1 MKLETE
7 PTLQHDG
14 AFAFLNARANAWRF
28 ALPLV
33 VLTVIAILLIYSRT
47 AESIVDIWSRSETF
61 AHGYLIAPIS
71 LYLIWGRRK
80 KLEEMTPAADFLGL
94 VLLAGAGL
102 AWLAAAAGQVP
113 IVQQYAMVA
122 MIPAAVIAIAGRHV
136 ARALAFPLAFLFL
149 GVPIGEA
156 LIPPLMDWT
165 ADFTVAALRLSAI
178 PVYREGTFFSIPSGN
193 WSVVEGCSGL
203 RYLIASI
210 TVGALYA
217 YLSYRTLGKRVLF
230 VVMSV
235 VVPIIANGLR
245 AYMIVMIAHLS
256 DMKLALGIDHLI
268 YGWLFF
274 GLVMLLLFWI
284 GSFWRDEVDPEPS
297 AASGVVARSPV
308 QESLPKVVGAAI
320 TAIALAAVW
329 PLYAAHLDQPG
340 ETGPRRLEAPLPA
353 HGWSLDG
360 VSLTVWRPRYAEAAE
375 SVFQTYRKEGRAVV
389 LYLGYYRQQRPG
401 AELVTSTNV
410 MVVQKDP
417 IWANVGES
425 KLAEDFGKG
434 RFDLK
439 QTQLRSTG
447 QRLLIWDWF
456 RISDY
461 DLTNRYLAK
470 LIFARNRLLGRGAEG
485 AAIIVAAPYEDQQQI
500 AAETM
505 RQFLREMMP
514 SIDAALTRAALT
526 TGPASAEQR
535 Q

>member
-1 MKLETE
+1 MTMKLETE
-7 PTLQHDG
+7 PTLQHEH
-14 AFAFLNARANAWRF
+14 AFAIPAAQATAWRF
-28 ALPLV
+28 AFPLV
-33 VLTVIAILLIYSRT
+33 VLTVVAILAIYWRT

-71 LYLIWGRRK
+71 AFLIWGRRK
-80 KLEEMTPAADFLGL
+80 KLAELTPTADFSGL

-122 MIPAAVIAIAGRHV
+122 MIPAAVIAVAGRHV
-136 ARALAFPLAFLFL
+136 ALALAFPLAFLFL

-165 ADFTVAALRLSAI
+165 ADFTVAALRLTGI
-178 PVYREGTFFSIPSGN
+178 PVYREGTFFTIPSGN

-235 VVPIIANGLR
+235 VVPIVANGLR

-256 DMKLALGIDHLI
+256 DMKLALGVDHLI

-274 GLVMLLLFWI
+274 GLVMLLLFWL
-284 GSFWRDEVDPEPS
+284 GSFWRDDFGPETS
-297 AASGVVARSPV
+297 TASGVAARSAS
-308 QESLPKVVGAAI
+308 QESRPRILGAAI

-329 PLYAAHLDQPG
+329 PLYATHLDQTAG
-340 ETGPRRLEAPLPA
+340 ESGPPRLDAPSPA
-353 HGWSLDG
+353 HGWSLDA
-360 VSLTVWRPRYAEAAE
+360 VPLTDWRPSYGGAGETL
-375 SVFQTYRKEGRAVV
+375 FQTYRKEGRAVV
-389 LYLGYYRQQRPG
+389 LYLGYYRHQRPG

-410 MVVQKDP
+410 MVVQKHAV
-417 IWANVGES
+417 WSNVGEAKRS
-425 KLAEDFGKG
+425 EDLGKG
-434 RFDLK
+434 PIDLR

-456 RISDY
+456 RISDH

-470 LIFARNRLLGRGAEG
+470 LLFARNRLLGRGAEG
-485 AAIIVAAPYEDQQQI
+485 AAIIVAAPYEDQPEL

-505 RQFLREMMP
+505 RQFMREMMP
-514 SIDAALTRAALT
+514 SIDAALARAGAPDGT
-526 TGPASAEQR
+526 SAR
-535 Q
+535 